1 MWYPSWSASPSAWF
15 VVAAIIIIVTSER
28 EKYWPASLYLSFVK
42 GVISRSAHR
51 CLSRTTDLQVLVSCL
66 EHSIALQACNN
77 TSDRKHADSILEK
90 YVTEIVMSIVTTFFS
105 SPFSDQSTTLQVR
118 NTDAGHSRCA
128 WAVAVGR
135 VWQWAAVREP
145 FCKAFRQ
152 DAFLSLEGPLAKDA
166 PENVFLSQ
174 MILLVVDFFPLRC
187 LFLPLQSYW
196 FLPSNLRR
204 RRSSFQ
210 TGASMLLALFKNAF
224 GDLDSNSQVCA

>member
-1 MWYPSWSASPSAWF
+1 MWYPSWSAPPSAWF
-15 VVAAIIIIVTSER
+15 IVVAIIIIVTSER
-28 EKYWPASLYLSFVK
+28 EKYWHASLYLSFVK

-51 CLSRTTDLQVLVSCL
+51 FLSPTTDLQVLVSCL
-66 EHSIALQACNN
+66 KHSIALQACNN

-118 NTDAGHSRCA
+118 NTDAGAGHSRCT

-152 DAFLSLEGPLAKDA
+152 DAFLSLEGPLAKEA
-166 PENVFLSQ
+166 PENVFLPQ
-174 MILLVVDFFPLRC
+174 MILLVVDFFLVKMPFPPLSI
-187 LFLPLQSYW
+187 LLIPLLQS
-196 FLPSNLRR
+196 
-204 RRSSFQ
+204 
-210 TGASMLLALFKNAF
+210 
-224 GDLDSNSQVCA
+224 